1 MMIFLILFTL
11 ETYHQLEPMEHLD
24 EDPRDPTSPIIL
36 VEAAVEV
43 ITADIRC
50 QEPDPPAVI
59 MDSSGMRNTKYIIF
73 DVIISKGIVPSV
85 DHIAPPA
92 AAPAIS
98 KQRRRTPTRT
108 SQVSTT
114 TARGL
119 PAQCQERG

>member
-1 MMIFLILFTL
+1 
-11 ETYHQLEPMEHLD
+11 MEHLD

-36 VEAAVEV
+36 VAAAVEV

-59 MDSSGMRNTKYIIF
+59 MDSSGT
-73 DVIISKGIVPSV
+73 VPSV

-114 TARGL
+114 TARGP